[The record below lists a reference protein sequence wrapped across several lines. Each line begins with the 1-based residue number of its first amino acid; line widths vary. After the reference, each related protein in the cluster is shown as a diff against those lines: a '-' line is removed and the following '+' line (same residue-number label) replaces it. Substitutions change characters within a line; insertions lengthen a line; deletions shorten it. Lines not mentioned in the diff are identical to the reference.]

1 MWIFIVLFIVIC
13 ICVYIGLILAL
24 NIFLVE
30 RFGIDTFGRYIMMAV
45 LVLIEGAL
53 PAVVLNYFIC

>member
-1 MWIFIVLFIVIC
+1 MWIFIVLLIVIC

-30 RFGIDTFGRYIMMAV
+30 RFGIDTLRNYVAMVILI
-45 LVLIEGAL
+45 LVEITIPVATLSFLA
-53 PAVVLNYFIC
+53 